1 MYRIDP
7 VTPEER
13 ERLGNLL
20 IEEGLITE
28 EEMSQALAEGGARN
42 AALAGL
48 LGRCRHPRRTSLAQ
62 WLAADYRLPEVPD
75 LRRVDL
81 PSSLAQL
88 VPPSMARRLQVLPLA
103 RFGSILV
110 VARPARAA
118 SSLQELRKLTGLK
131 VKIVGAD
138 EGQVAGAIEHL
149 YGGGKTAIPAPQPA
163 AKPEP
168 ARVEKG
174 TADPAKYET
183 VPILNVATM
192 PPPPGTE
199 GAFVEIEEIEPAVPV
214 PRAEY
219 DEVARTPYGLMFR
232 AWDELFRDGKPIRP
246 IRVG

>member
-1 MYRIDP
+1 

-13 ERLGNLL
+13 DRLGNLL
-20 IEEGLITE
+20 IDEGMITE

-48 LGRCRHPRRTSLAQ
+48 LGKSRHPRRTSLAQ
-62 WLAADYRLPEVPD
+62 WLAADYRQPEVPD

-81 PSSLAQL
+81 PASLAQL
-88 VPPSMARRLQVLPLA
+88 VPASMARRLQVLPLA
-103 RFGSILV
+103 KFGNILV
-110 VARPARAA
+110 VARSARASA
-118 SSLQELRKLTGLK
+118 SLQELRKMTGLK
-131 VKIVGAD
+131 VKVVGAD
-138 EGQVAGAIEHL
+138 ESQITGAIEHL
-149 YGGGKTAIPAPQPA
+149 YTGGKTPIPAPQPS
-163 AKPEP
+163 AKPET

-214 PRAEY
+214 ARAEY
-219 DEVARTPYGLMFR
+219 DEVARTPFGILYR